1 MHATEVQEFA
11 IRRDGLPYKLLR
23 STPEQV
29 RRFVARISARF
40 PDHDWSVS
48 QRFVLNGSD

>member
-1 MHATEVQEFA
+1 MYANDVQEFA

-23 STPEQV
+23 LTPEQIKRFMDRVSV
-29 RRFVARISARF
+29 RY

-48 QRFVLNGSD
+48 ERFVLNGSD